1 MEKKRRSKEEKLS
14 ILKEAESQGVEVT
27 IMQHGF
33 IQLLSTAGLRR
44 KLSFPPKK
52 LDTFD
57 KPRCLKF
64 EGSRK

>member
-1 MEKKRRSKEEKLS
+1 MKKKRRSKEEKLS

-33 IQLLSTAGLRR
+33 IHLLSTAGVRR
-44 KLSFPPKK
+44 KLSFPPPKK

-57 KPRCLKF
+57 KPKVT
-64 EGSRK
+64 

>member
-33 IQLLSTAGLRR
+33 IQLLSTAGLRP
-44 KLSFPPKK
+44 KLSFPPPKK
-52 LDTFD
+52 T
-57 KPRCLKF
+57 RHA
-64 EGSRK
+64 

>member
-14 ILKEAESQGVEVT
+14 ILKEVESQGVEVA

-33 IQLLSTAGLRR
+33 IHLLSTTGLRP
-44 KLSFPPKK
+44 KLSSPPQKK

-57 KPRCLKF
+57 KPR
-64 EGSRK
+64 

>member
-33 IQLLSTAGLRR
+33 IQLLSTAGVRP
-44 KLSFPPKK
+44 KLSFPSK

-57 KPRCLKF
+57 KPR
-64 EGSRK
+64 